1 MPKVLERAVP
11 DITCGQ
17 CQDAVEG
24 AVTALPGVTVADV
37 STRTR
42 AVAVLYD
49 APAEPAGIEAAI
61 RGAGYRICPHATQGR
76 TT

>member
-11 DITCGQ
+11 GITCGD
-17 CQDAVEG
+17 CRDAIEG

-49 APAEPAGIEAAI
+49 APAEPVAIEAAI
-61 RGAGYRICPHATQGR
+61 RGASYRIARHRNGR
-76 TT
+76 TS